1 MKYTDNKTG
10 KLMKGAKKRSGKK
23 KKKKPMR
30 KYPSSEIS
38 NKNVMAGRRKRKKT
52 AKGKSYQIPSL
63 SQTKPKRLGQGGSV
77 KRLA

>member
-10 KLMKGAKKRSGKK
+10 KLIKSAKKRSGKK
-23 KKKKPMR
+23 KKKATR

-63 SQTKPKRLGQGGSV
+63 SQTKPKKLGQGGSV